1 MTGMRQSGIRA
12 ADADTLS
19 RAERPAVGRQDGVQV
34 SFLLNDLLHGGLNK
48 APEGQI
54 RVAGIN
60 ADSRAILPG
69 EAFFALPGGKAHG
82 NSFIA
87 EAVAHGASVIVTD
100 KRPTA
105 DPGVP
110 VIVVR
115 DVRARYAKAA
125 VRRYAPQPAVA
136 VAVTGTNGKTS
147 VASFVRQF
155 WQAAGVRA
163 ASLGTLG
170 VETAAGIV
178 PGSLTTPDALT
189 LHREL
194 HLLKGQGID
203 HVALEASSH
212 GLDQR
217 RLDGMR
223 FKAVAFTNLNRDHLD
238 YHETMEAYAEAKLRL
253 FRNLAAEGGSA
264 VVNADDP
271 EGMPFLFAALDRGLS
286 PMTIGREG
294 AWFEIGSIANEGYG
308 QRVKG
313 RLVGEPVD
321 FLLPLTGEFQVYN
334 AVTALGL
341 AMATGIVK
349 EQGLAAIEHLRGA
362 RGRLELV
369 AEHNGAAIFVD
380 YSHKPVALESALAS
394 LRPYARGKLHVVFGA
409 GGDRDKGKRP
419 MMGEVAGRM
428 ADDVIVTDDNPRTE
442 DAAAIRGE
450 IIAAVPS
457 AREIG
462 DRREAIRSAVK
473 SLEPGDVLLVAGK
486 GHEDYQ
492 IVGTAKHHFS
502 DHEVIA
508 EALRGV

>member
-1 MTGMRQSGIRA
+1 MSGPDQIEAPLRADWQMDTNEDKAPAAKEAQSFRL
-12 ADADTLS
+12 D
-19 RAERPAVGRQDGVQV
+19 
-34 SFLLNDLLHGGLNK
+34 DLLHGGLK
-48 APEGQI
+48 HAPEGEL
-54 RVAGIN
+54 RVTGIN
-60 ADSRAILPG
+60 ADSRAIEPG
-69 EAFFALPGGKAHG
+69 DAFFALPGAKVHG
-82 NSFIA
+82 NRFIA
-87 EAVAHGASVIVTD
+87 DAVARGASVIVTD
-100 KRPTA
+100 QPPET

-110 VIVVR
+110 VIELT
-115 DVRARYAKAA
+115 DVRAGYARAA
-125 VRRYAPQPAVA
+125 VRRYAPQPAVS

-155 WQAAGVRA
+155 WAAAGIKA

-170 VETAAGIV
+170 VETAEGIT
-178 PGSLTTPDALT
+178 PGSLTTPDALS
-189 LHREL
+189 LHRDL
-194 HLLKGQGID
+194 NLLKRQGID

-217 RLDGMR
+217 RLDGLR

-253 FRNLAAEGGSA
+253 FRNLAADGASA

-294 AWFEIGSIANEGYG
+294 AWLEMTSIANEGYG

-313 RLVGEPVD
+313 KLVGEPVD

-341 AMATGIVK
+341 AVATGVPK
-349 EQGLAAIEHLRGA
+349 EKALETIEHLKGA

-428 ADDVIVTDDNPRTE
+428 ADGVIVTDDNPRTE
-442 DAAAIRGE
+442 DAATIRGE

-462 DRREAIRSAVK
+462 DRRIAIETAIKALS
-473 SLEPGDVLLVAGK
+473 PGDVLLVAGK

-492 IVGTAKHHFS
+492 IVGTQKHHFS
-502 DHEVIA
+502 DHEAIA
-508 EALRGV
+508 EALRDS